1 MIAIVDYGLGNLKS
15 VKSAC
20 DRLGV
25 DGTVTSDAAAILGA
39 DGVIFPGVGAFQRA
53 MENLG
58 KLGLVEPLR
67 QVAHSG
73 RPFLG
78 ICLGLQLLFAESS
91 EHGHHEGLNIIP
103 GKVVRFEPGA
113 GRRLPE
119 GRTPN
124 SSASAFGVLPSGS
137 LGGPPGADEPLKAL
151 KVPHMGWNQVRQER
165 PSPLFEGVPDRSF
178 FYFAHSYYAE
188 PDDAAVAIG
197 STEYGVRFASAV
209 QKGNVFATQFHP
221 EKSGPVGL
229 RMLENFCGLCR
240 RR

>member
-15 VKSAC
+15 VKSAL

-25 DGTVTSDAAAILGA
+25 EAAVTAEPPAILGA

-58 KLGLVEPLR
+58 KLGLVDTLR
-67 QVAHSG
+67 QVADSG

-91 EHGHHEGLNIIP
+91 EHGRHEGLAIVP
-103 GKVVRFEPGA
+103 GKVVRF
-113 GRRLPE
+113 
-119 GRTPN
+119 
-124 SSASAFGVLPSGS
+124 GVGT
-137 LGGPPGADEPLKAL
+137 L

-165 PSPLFEGVPDRSF
+165 PSPLFEGVADQSF
-178 FYFAHSYYAE
+178 FYFAHSYYAQ
-188 PDDAAVAIG
+188 PDDAAVVIG
-197 STEYGVRFASAV
+197 STEYGVRYASAV

-221 EKSGPVGL
+221 EKSGPTGL
-229 RMLENFCGLCR
+229 RMLENFCRLCR
-240 RR
+240 R

>member
-25 DGTVTSDAAAILGA
+25 EAAVTAEPAAILGA

-58 KLGLVEPLR
+58 GLGLVEPLR
-67 QVAHSG
+67 QVAASG
-73 RPFLG
+73 KPFLG
-78 ICLGLQLLFAESS
+78 ICLGLQLLFAESA
-91 EHGHHEGLNIIP
+91 EHGQHEGLAIVP
-103 GKVVRFEPGA
+103 GKVVRFEA
-113 GRRLPE
+113 
-119 GRTPN
+119 N
-124 SSASAFGVLPSGS
+124 
-137 LGGPPGADEPLKAL
+137 DL

-165 PSPLFEGVPDRSF
+165 PSPLFEGIPDETF
-178 FYFAHSYYAE
+178 FYFAHSYYAQ

-197 STEYGVRFASAV
+197 STEYGVRYASAV

-221 EKSGPVGL
+221 EKSGPTGL
-229 RMLENFCGLCR
+229 RMLGNFCGLCGNR
-240 RR
+240 ENA